1 MSNIFKYT
9 GTAYKQGLDK
19 DSPWLLNFVASVDDV
34 DTWSG
39 IPRRSVNG
47 LVGFQRP
54 DDPKRVYRAQ
64 EFFNSPENQSPTALI
79 LGVHRVSSDEER
91 RFNLKFIDG
100 DDNSTIRKC
109 EIEIHYDT
117 TNCTLENSIKQIKSQ
132 IELRLEEINPNRENP
147 YEDIE
152 DPIEDNSFSEDEDD
166 SVLEFQEIELGRS
179 LLMDLSNKLNDKS
192 WCENNKDDLIDLAK
206 PCTIIDGQHRL
217 KGSLACERGIPFT
230 IVAIYDCSWSEQ
242 VFQFTVVNY
251 TAKGIPDQF
260 ITANAALSLTGV
272 ELDDLKT
279 RLTQAKVKV
288 TEYEL
293 MKVINFES
301 TSPFYQRVSMASS
314 GNEPDKIGYKTMVKI
329 AKAWHSGKNPAVK
342 KIINNLYPD
351 VKGKSAQ
358 AKRER
363 QTRWMQD
370 EWGIFFIAFWTTIKE
385 YYEGKA
391 PRDFSPWEI
400 GSSNL
405 MIAAVLMEYQNTF
418 FMNLAMQDDDYFEI
432 RNESSQTPIDQLRGQ
447 VKKRA
452 EKVAGMIPIEFFQAT
467 WKMKSLNTGVGLKA
481 IQGALNQ
488 FTMNSGNYQY
498 EKSSLITGKTS

>member
-1 MSNIFKYT
+1 
-9 GTAYKQGLDK
+9 
-19 DSPWLLNFVASVDDV
+19 
-34 DTWSG
+34 
-39 IPRRSVNG
+39 
-47 LVGFQRP
+47 
-54 DDPKRVYRAQ
+54 
-64 EFFNSPENQSPTALI
+64 
-79 LGVHRVSSDEER
+79 
-91 RFNLKFIDG
+91 
-100 DDNSTIRKC
+100 
-109 EIEIHYDT
+109 
-117 TNCTLENSIKQIKSQ
+117 
-132 IELRLEEINPNRENP
+132 
-147 YEDIE
+147 
-152 DPIEDNSFSEDEDD
+152 
-166 SVLEFQEIELGRS
+166 
-179 LLMDLSNKLNDKS
+179 
-192 WCENNKDDLIDLAK
+192 
-206 PCTIIDGQHRL
+206 
-217 KGSLACERGIPFT
+217 
-230 IVAIYDCSWSEQ
+230 
-242 VFQFTVVNY
+242 
-251 TAKGIPDQF
+251 
-260 ITANAALSLTGV
+260 
-272 ELDDLKT
+272 
-279 RLTQAKVKV
+279 
-288 TEYEL
+288 
-293 MKVINFES
+293 
-301 TSPFYQRVSMASS
+301 
-314 GNEPDKIGYKTMVKI
+314 MVKI

-351 VKGKSAQ
+351 VRGKSAQ

-432 RNESSQTPIDQLRGQ
+432 KNESSQTPIDQLRGQ
-447 VKKRA
+447 VKRRA